1 MFMYIRA
8 HEERFH
14 QMCVSHGY
22 STTQHVVQSDM
33 VKHKATSYMRTTG
46 RHEARPALANDW
58 SSAQLLSA
66 ARVIR
71 VTDRLFHVVR
81 LRGAVGDG
89 WMKWRCGDGV
99 TVYFELN

>member
-14 QMCVSHGY
+14 QMCVSQGY

-33 VKHKATSYMRTTG
+33 VKHKATSHMRTTG
-46 RHEARPALANDW
+46 RDEARPALANDW

-66 ARVIR
+66 ARG
-71 VTDRLFHVVR
+71 DQGHSLFHVVR